1 MMSAPDRVDVEL
13 PNTEEVKMTSV
24 SSTGNLRNLVPP
36 DQGHQHA
43 CKFFSRLCAH
53 KFDMCVLYCRY
64 ISVPIAVKKVY
75 ILYGWFSIWSILTIC
90 EALVGGWIDRVDWV
104 LAQVIRL

>member
-43 CKFFSRLCAH
+43 GKFPPHMLY
-53 KFDMCVLYCRY
+53 KFVHICVLYCRY
-64 ISVPIAVKKVY
+64 ECTYSLGVKKVY
-75 ILYGWFSIWSILTIC
+75 ILY
-90 EALVGGWIDRVDWV
+90 DD
-104 LAQVIRL
+104 

>member
-36 DQGHQHA
+36 DQQQGHQHSG
-43 CKFFSRLCAH
+43 KFFFRILCAQVCTYVFCIADIRVCLFFRC
-53 KFDMCVLYCRY
+53 KEGYIYYMVGLVFELACLY
-64 ISVPIAVKKVY
+64 S
-75 ILYGWFSIWSILTIC
+75 
-90 EALVGGWIDRVDWV
+90 EALDRMY
-104 LAQVIRL
+104 

>member
-36 DQGHQHA
+36 DQQQGHQHA
-43 CKFFSRLCAH
+43 GKFFFRIVH
-53 KFDMCVLYCRY
+53 KLYIICVLQMHECTYSLG
-64 ISVPIAVKKVY
+64 IKKVIY
-75 ILYGWFSIWSILTIC
+75 IV
-90 EALVGGWIDRVDWV
+90 LV
-104 LAQVIRL
+104 

>member
-43 CKFFSRLCAH
+43 CKFFFHIYYVH
-53 KFDMCVLYCRY
+53 KFVHTCFVLQIY
-64 ISVPIAVKKVY
+64 SVPI
-75 ILYGWFSIWSILTIC
+75 L
-90 EALVGGWIDRVDWV
+90 
-104 LAQVIRL
+104 